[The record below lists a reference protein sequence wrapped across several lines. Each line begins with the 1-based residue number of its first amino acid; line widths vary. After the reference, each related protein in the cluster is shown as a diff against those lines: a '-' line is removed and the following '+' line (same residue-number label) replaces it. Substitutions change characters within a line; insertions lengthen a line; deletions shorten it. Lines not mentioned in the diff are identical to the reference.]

1 MENYI
6 NDEDMYLEEVLESL
20 LIKFPGYLE
29 NKEDFEKNY
38 SGIYKLIESYETNL
52 RIQNETE
59 FIRNNMVDN
68 YDLKCHF
75 GLLTKEEAKRQKEI
89 DRLHSKHMRIEYE
102 LFCDMQEN
110 SNQYFDDVGVLL
122 TYSYPYYSAYKIG
135 DTIET
140 SEFIECSLYTNDIY
154 KIIDIYLK
162 TGKKVHDV

>member
-20 LIKFPGYLE
+20 LIKFPGYLV

-52 RIQNETE
+52 RIQNERE
-59 FIRNNMVDN
+59 FMRNNMVYN
-68 YDLKCHF
+68 YDLKSHF
-75 GLLTKEEAKRQKEI
+75 GLLTEEEVKIQNEVNKLR
-89 DRLHSKHMRIEYE
+89 SKHMNIEYE
-102 LFCDMQEN
+102 LFLDMQER
-110 SNQYFDDVGVLL
+110 SRKYYDDVGVLL
-122 TYSYPYYSAYKIG
+122 TYDYPYYSAYKIG
-135 DTIET
+135 DTIDN
-140 SEFIECSLYTNDIY
+140 SEYIECSLYTNDIY

>member
-1 MENYI
+1 MEKYI

-52 RIQNETE
+52 RIQYERE
-59 FIRNNMVDN
+59 FMRNNMVDN
-68 YDLKCHF
+68 YDLKSHF
-75 GLLTKEEAKRQKEI
+75 GLLSEGEI
-89 DRLHSKHMRIEYE
+89 KIQNEVNKLRSKHMNIEYE